1 MPSRERGHFSFMS
14 YIQGEGRSQGTL
26 FPVVLD
32 DLVPSDH
39 VCRVIDAFV
48 EGLAMAELGFER
60 AEAADTGRPGYD
72 PRDLLKL
79 YLYGYLHQLRSSR
92 RLEAE
97 CRRNVELMWLLGR
110 LYPDHK
116 SIAEFRRMHREAVT
130 AAGAELVRFARSVGL
145 IRGEWIA
152 VDGTKFRAVASVGS
166 VRERQALE
174 KYLDS
179 CEQADEE
186 AQAVLDPSAVQAA
199 LDKLKKHAE
208 PEARPMRMAGGFAP
222 AYNVQTAVDA
232 EHALIVAHAVT
243 LDAADNRQ
251 LEPMAEAAK
260 KALEADTL
268 NIVADAGYSNG
279 EQASR
284 CEAAGLIPHVP
295 ANRGVN
301 NQGDGTLFDRSL
313 FVYQPESDSFQC
325 PAGKTLDRKQ
335 LHRKDRTVLYQASAA
350 DCGACSLKPRC
361 TPSARRMLGRHMD
374 EDALNRMHQRA
385 TPELMRLRRS
395 TVEHP
400 FGTLKYAIF
409 GHPRL
414 LLRGLSGARTEIGIG
429 VMAYNLKRMLNLL
442 GATRL
447 IQALNTA

>member
-1 MPSRERGHFSFMS
+1 MG
-14 YIQGEGRSQGTL
+14 YIQGGGRSQGTL

-32 DLVPSDH
+32 DLVPGDH

-60 AEAADTGRPGYD
+60 SEAADTGRPGYD

-116 SIAEFRRMHREAVT
+116 SIAEFRRMHRDAVT
-130 AAGAELVRFARSVGL
+130 AAGAQLVRFAKSCGL
-145 IRGEWIA
+145 IKGEWVA
-152 VDGTKFRAVASVGS
+152 VDGSKFRAVASAGS

-179 CEQADEE
+179 CEKADEE
-186 AQAVLDPSAVQAA
+186 SQAVIDPSAVQAA
-199 LDKLKKHAE
+199 LEKLKQHPE
-208 PEARPMRMAGGFAP
+208 PEARMMRMAGSFAP

-243 LDAADNRQ
+243 LDVADSRC
-251 LEPMAEAAK
+251 LEPMAEAARQ
-260 KALEADTL
+260 ALDRPATL

-284 CEAAGLIPHVP
+284 CEAAGLMPHVP
-295 ANRGVN
+295 GKRGVN
-301 NQGDGTLFDRSL
+301 NQGDGTMFDRSHFL
-313 FVYQPESDSFQC
+313 YQPGSDSYLC
-325 PAGKTLDRKQ
+325 PAGKTVERKQ
-335 LHRKDRTVLYQASAA
+335 LHRKDRAVLYQAKTS
-350 DCGACSLKPRC
+350 DCGSCAMKSRC
-361 TPSARRMLGRHMD
+361 TRSPQRMLSRHMD
-374 EDALNRMHQRA
+374 DDALDRMHQRA

-400 FGTLKYAIF
+400 FGTLKYRIF

-414 LLRGLSGARTEIGIG
+414 LLRGLSGAKTEIGIA
-429 VMAYNLKRMLNLL
+429 VMAYNLKRIVNLL
-442 GATRL
+442 GASHFIR
-447 IQALNTA
+447 ALKPA